1 MPCAIRVVLILLPS
15 LFSAC
20 ADESPRIPA
29 RGNEVGE
36 SPFSSGAAQ
45 VPAQPSLPEDLAIP
59 VYVDPAVEL
68 ICTIYRLAGLNQYIT
83 HELPPYID
91 DVEERFGPWRNHR
104 AVALAQDLWERH
116 RITGSAPVALAIY
129 LTPPPELEGMIPLS
143 PLPADLDPRW
153 TPETVSTF
161 LEAAREFSVDT
172 DFMEFFSSQE
182 DYYRRSV
189 ANLDDALAD
198 QDITGWLQAFFG
210 REPGGYT
217 VIVGMQTG
225 YGNYGLSR
233 IRTDGSH
240 EFVSVMGASSPSLFG
255 GIPRFTAWWVIPT
268 IVHEFAHSFVNPFVF
283 ENEEALRPISE
294 RLFPSHREQ
303 MMSQGYSTW
312 AHLAFEYLVR
322 ASVNQYLQDRGD
334 QEALARRLEAD
345 VDQGFP
351 GIHLLTERLD
361 EYQANR
367 DRYPTLT
374 EFLPRIVD
382 CFEEIHRTFEIGW

>member
-1 MPCAIRVVLILLPS
+1 MINAIRVHLILLTS

-20 ADESPRIPA
+20 ADVPPRGPA
-29 RGNEVGE
+29 SGNEE
-36 SPFSSGAAQ
+36 SGIPSPSVMAQ
-45 VPAQPSLPEDLAIP
+45 APTQEGSQHGLTIP

-68 ICTIYRLAGLNQYIT
+68 ICTVYRLAGLNQYT
-83 HELPPYID
+83 TDDLPPYID
-91 DVEERFGPWRNHR
+91 DVEERFGPWRDHR
-104 AVALAQDLWERH
+104 AVALAQDLWGNH

-129 LTPPPELEGMIPLS
+129 LTPPPELEGRVPFS
-143 PLPADLDPRW
+143 PLPVDLDPRW
-153 TPETVSTF
+153 TPETVSAF
-161 LEAAREFSVDT
+161 MEAVRGFSVDA

-182 DYYRRSV
+182 EYYRRSV
-189 ANLDDALAD
+189 ENLNDALVN
-198 QDITGWLQAFFG
+198 QDLIGWLQDFFG
-210 REPGGYT
+210 QEPDGYT
-217 VIVGMQTG
+217 IIVGMQTG

-233 IRTDGSH
+233 ILPDGSQ
-240 EFVSVMGASSPSLFG
+240 EFVSIMGASLPSWFG

-283 ENEEALRPISE
+283 ENGEALRPISE

-334 QEALARRLEAD
+334 REGLARRFEAD
-345 VDQGFP
+345 LDQGFP

-361 EYQANR
+361 EYQADR
-367 DRYPTLT
+367 DRYSTLT

-382 CFEEIHRTFEIGW
+382 CFEEIYRTFGTG